1 MELYYTSPASK
12 WVEGLPIGNGRLGA
26 VVYGDPLHETIQLNE
41 ESLWTG
47 YYDPYAD
54 NPECAPMLEE
64 IRKAIF
70 SGDYVKGEE
79 LTNTYMIC
87 RGKGSNI
94 WDGGYVPYGTY
105 QTAGELH
112 IDFAYGSDEIGEYSR
127 NLDLVSGLAS
137 VRFTAGGVPV
147 KGYVFSSFAAGVTVC

>member
-1 MELYYTSPASK
+1 MELFYKAPAAT
-12 WVEGLPIGNGRLGA
+12 WLEGLPIGNGRLGA
-26 VVYGDPLHETIQLNE
+26 VVYGDPVHETIQLNE
-41 ESLWTG
+41 ETLWSG
-47 YYDPYAD
+47 KYEPEAD

-70 SGDYVKGEE
+70 AGDYVKGEE

-87 RGKGSNI
+87 RGKGSAARG
-94 WDGGYVPYGTY
+94 DMGPYGSY

-112 IDFAYGSDEIGEYSR
+112 IDFTYAGEEIADYSR

-137 VRFTAGGVPV
+137 TRFTVDGTPV
-147 KGYVFSSFAAGVTVC
+147 RGYVCSSFDAGVDV